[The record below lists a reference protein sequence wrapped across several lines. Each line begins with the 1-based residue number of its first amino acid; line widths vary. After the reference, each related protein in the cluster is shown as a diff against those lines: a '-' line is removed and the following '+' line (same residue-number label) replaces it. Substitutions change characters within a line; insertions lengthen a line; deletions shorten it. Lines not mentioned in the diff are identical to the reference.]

1 VPAAI
6 AVVEAGVAA
15 VAAVAAPDAAARG
28 ASRHGRSR
36 VGGHVV
42 SGIGRTRC
50 ASGLRVV
57 TEELPELHSVTL
69 GAWVGSGAR
78 DEQGAEWGA
87 SHFLEH
93 LLFKGSERRSARE
106 IAESIES
113 VGGEMNAFT
122 THEQTVFYVRVPD
135 TQLELALD
143 VLADVL
149 WRPAFRVDDVE
160 SERRVILEEIG
171 MRDDTPDDLVHDLF
185 AGAVFPDHPLGRE
198 VLGSETSITEM
209 ARTDIAAYHAAHYRP
224 SNVVFAAAGNL
235 THDRVLALVD
245 EHFPA
250 TDGERPARPRT
261 DPIGQQ
267 PVVVLHRDT
276 EQTHLVTGVRSFAAL
291 DPDRYALTVVN
302 QVLGGGMSSRLFQEI
317 RESRGLAY
325 SVFSYHASFDDAG
338 FVAIYAGTAPEHVP
352 ETLSLIDAELDRLVK
367 DGLTDTEIAGA
378 KGHLVGSL
386 AMSLETSASRM
397 RRLGR
402 SELVEGEVPSLDAL
416 IARVEA
422 VDADDVARVI
432 ERVFAGAPRTLAVVG
447 PHSPSEFATTEA

>member
-1 VPAAI
+1 VVVVVAAD
-6 AVVEAGVAA
+6 GVA
-15 VAAVAAPDAAARG
+15 VPDAAVPG
-28 ASRHGRSR
+28 ADPTPA
-36 VGGHVV
+36 VN
-42 SGIGRTRC
+42 GIGRTRC

-57 TEELPELHSVTL
+57 TEALPELHSVTL

-78 DEQGAEWGA
+78 DEQGAQWGA

-93 LLFKGSERRSARE
+93 LLFKGTDQRSARE
-106 IAESIES
+106 IAEAIES

-135 TQLELALD
+135 SQLETAFD

-149 WRPAFRVDDVE
+149 WNPAFRVDDVE

-185 AGAVFPDHPLGRE
+185 SSAIFPDHPLGRE
-198 VLGSETSITEM
+198 VLGSEVSITEM
-209 ARTDIAAYHAAHYRP
+209 ARDDIATYHGAHYQP

-235 THDRVLALVD
+235 NHERVLDLVAD
-245 EHFPA
+245 RFPTGPA
-250 TDGERPARPRT
+250 VRPPRPRS
-261 DPIGQQ
+261 DAAAQE
-267 PVVVLHRDT
+267 PVVVLNRET
-276 EQTHLVTGVRSFAAL
+276 EQAHVVTGVRALSAL

-317 RESRGLAY
+317 RETRGLAY
-325 SVFSYHASFDDAG
+325 SVFSYPASFDDAG
-338 FVAIYAGTAPEHVP
+338 FVAIYAGTAPEHVE
-352 ETLSLIDAELDRLVK
+352 ETLAVIDAELDRLVE
-367 DGLTDTEIAGA
+367 DGLSDAEIAAA

-402 SELVEGEVPSLDAL
+402 SELVEGDIPSLDEL

-422 VDADDVARVI
+422 VTATDVARVI
-432 ERVFAGAPRTLAVVG
+432 DRVFAGAPRTLAVVG
-447 PHSPSEFATTEA
+447 PHSASEFDGS

>member
-1 VPAAI
+1 VAT
-6 AVVEAGVAA
+6 AVVA
-15 VAAVAAPDAAARG
+15 VAADVVAVPGAVVRG
-28 ASRHGRSR
+28 VSRGRSVPSTRVERHGS
-36 VGGHVV
+36 VTN
-42 SGIGRTRC
+42 IERTRR

-57 TEELPELHSVTL
+57 TEALPELHSVTL
-69 GAWVGSGAR
+69 GAWVGSGSR

-93 LLFKGSERRSARE
+93 LLFKGTAQRSARE

-135 TQLELALD
+135 VQLEPAFE

-149 WRPAFRVDDVE
+149 WNPAFRVDDVE

-185 AGAVFPDHPLGRE
+185 AGAIFPDHPLGRE
-198 VLGSETSITEM
+198 VLGSDESITRM
-209 ARTDIAAYHAAHYRP
+209 ARDDIAAYHAAHYKP

-235 THDRVLALVD
+235 THDKVLALAD
-245 EHFPA
+245 AYFP
-250 TDGERPARPRT
+250 DGAEVRPPRPRP
-261 DPIGQQ
+261 DANAPR

-276 EQTHLVTGVRSFAAL
+276 EQTHVVTGIRALPSL

-317 RESRGLAY
+317 RETRGLAY
-325 SVFSYHASFDDAG
+325 SVFSYSASFDDAG
-338 FVAIYAGTAPEHVP
+338 YLAIYAGTASDRVP
-352 ETLSLIDAELDRLVK
+352 ETLEVIGAELDRLVK
-367 DGLTDTEIAGA
+367 DGLSDSEIAGA

-402 SELVEGEVPSLDAL
+402 AELVEGEIPSLDDL
-416 IARVEA
+416 VDRVDAVTA
-422 VDADDVARVI
+422 VDVSRVI
-432 ERVFAGAPRTLAVVG
+432 ERVLVDAPRTLAVVG
-447 PHSPSEFATTEA
+447 PHSASDF